1 MILDTTDLL
10 PQEPEDTYDY
20 MTHEQ
25 DRKNKVKELLPEIL
39 KKQAKYGIN
48 WLVFKVYYM
57 LYSAPLW
64 DKEVHMNRVRGMIE
78 TWLENTT
85 YEQLV
90 EAKII
95 TEQDII
101 DNYKQ
106 L

>member
-1 MILDTTDLL
+1 MDTIDLL
-10 PQEPEDTYDY
+10 YQDPEDAFDY
-20 MTHEQ
+20 MCQEHERREQ
-25 DRKNKVKELLPEIL
+25 IKEQMPEIL
-39 KKQAKYGIN
+39 KKKAKYGIN

-64 DKEVHMNRVRGMIE
+64 NKEVHINRVRPMIE

-90 EAKII
+90 EAQII

-101 DNYKQ
+101 ENYK
-106 L
+106 

>member
-1 MILDTTDLL
+1 MDTTDLL
-10 PQEPEDTYDY
+10 YQDPEDNFDY
-20 MTHEQ
+20 MYQEG
-25 DRKNKVKELLPEIL
+25 DRKKQVKEQMPEIL
-39 KKQAKYGIN
+39 KKKAKYGIN

-90 EAKII
+90 EANII

>member
-1 MILDTTDLL
+1 MEDTTDLL
-10 PQEPEDTYDY
+10 YQAPEDEYDY
-20 MTHEQ
+20 MVQE
-25 DRKNKVKELLPEIL
+25 KERQQAIIDNLPEIL
-39 KKQAKYGIN
+39 QQKAKYGIN

-64 DKEVHMNRVRGMIE
+64 NKEVHINRVRPMIE

-90 EAKII
+90 EAQII

-101 DNYKQ
+101 ENYK
-106 L
+106 

>member
-1 MILDTTDLL
+1 MEDTSDLL
-10 PQEPEDTYDY
+10 YQAPEDEYDY
-20 MTHEQ
+20 MVQE
-25 DRKNKVKELLPEIL
+25 KERQQAIIDNLSNIL
-39 KKQAKYGIN
+39 QTKAKYNIN

-64 DKEVHMNRVRGMIE
+64 DKEVHINRVRPMIE

-90 EAKII
+90 EAQII

-101 DNYKQ
+101 ENYKQ